1 MSVVPLNRR
10 VDALDAEIVDLRRR
24 SDDRIDD
31 RMSTSRREWKA
42 ELDARLAAH
51 HDEVDKKLGEHHAA
65 LKVSLAETEG
75 RVVAKLDALAGR
87 RQVPPWLESLTAR
100 QAVVVSG
107 FVLSTLSGVLALVV
121 PAVLSV
127 IAALQGHPTEYRV
140 PVPVPLQFE
149 GEPSDTP

>member
-1 MSVVPLNRR
+1 MSVVPLDRR

-31 RMSTSRREWKA
+31 RMSTYRREWKA

-65 LKVSLAETEG
+65 LEVSLAETEG
-75 RVVAKLDALAGR
+75 RVVAKLDALAER
-87 RQVPPWLESLTAR
+87 RQVPPWLESLTVR

-107 FVLSTLSGVLALVV
+107 FMLSTLSGVLALVV

-127 IAALQGHPTEYRV
+127 IAAIQGHPTEYRV

-149 GEPSDTP
+149 AEPSDTP